1 MRKLYFRIYASTI
14 AMMFYISN
22 ILLASNELYD
32 MFVESCTNI
41 NAYAL
46 SIGAIVVS
54 IIGILLVFYM
64 ISFWK
69 EEEV

>member
-1 MRKLYFRIYASTI
+1 MRRTYFRVVASTI
-14 AMMFYISN
+14 AMIFYVSN
-22 ILLASNELYD
+22 ILVASNELYD
-32 MFVESCTNI
+32 MFAESCTDI

-54 IIGILLVFYM
+54 IIGILLVFYI